1 MSRIEVAGYTFLR
14 RPRRPPRAA
23 EPMIILMMM
32 SKIKVYVKAKF
43 FFMHDEAPSH
53 EVIWS
58 SGGIAPCIH
67 LSSRRMVSFTT

>member
-43 FFMHDEAPSH
+43 FLCMMKHQAMKSYGA
-53 EVIWS
+53 VV
-58 SGGIAPCIH
+58 A
-67 LSSRRMVSFTT
+67 